1 VPHRSPRPCPGPL
14 PGPLPPPGR
23 RTLPAALALVAAIG
37 LVAAGCGPTKSSSA
51 SGGGNGGGSS
61 PAATSGGSAGSA
73 TTKPVPLVIYAAE
86 GYDAAEGAAF
96 QKATGIPTTVDD
108 NSTGPLTTKI
118 EAEGKNPHW
127 DLFWVDGAT
136 VFAGLDQLHL
146 LLQGWEPPATSNY
159 NSVGTSLI
167 PADKSYTPTGVTMAA
182 ALVYNTKLV
191 KKPPTAWAQ
200 LTEPQWK
207 GAVGMNDPS
216 VSGPTYPYVAGIMQ
230 QLGGVPQG
238 EAFFRELRANGL
250 HVYQTN
256 TNTLQALETGAIKLA
271 TVQSSAGIGAGFANK
286 DIKVEYLKYETV
298 LPSCLGISAYVSK
311 QAQAE
316 AKRFVEFVLSP
327 AGQRVMQSGDPH
339 GDSLFFPLVNGESP
353 LPAVGTPLAAI
364 PTQNL
369 NPYVWGPRENSLNSW
384 FTSHII
390 Q

>member
-1 VPHRSPRPCPGPL
+1 MPVPNRSPLPL
-14 PGPLPPPGR
+14 PRSGR
-23 RTLPAALALVAAIG
+23 HLLLGLLALVTVTG
-37 LVAAGCGPTKSSSA
+37 LVAAGCGSSNSSSG
-51 SGGGNGGGSS
+51 SGT
-61 PAATSGGSAGSA
+61 ATGSAAGSG
-73 TTKPVPLVIYAAE
+73 KVVPLTIYAAE
-86 GYDAAEGAAF
+86 GYDVAEGKAF

-118 EAEGKNPHW
+118 QAEGKNPHW

-146 LLQGWEPPATSNY
+146 LLKGWEPSAIGNY
-159 NSVGTSLI
+159 NAVGKSLI
-167 PADKSYTPTGVTMAA
+167 PADKSYIPTGVTMAA

-191 KKPPTAWAQ
+191 TSPPTAWAQ

-230 QLGGVPQG
+230 QLGGVAQG
-238 EAFFRELRANGL
+238 EAFFAKLHANGL

-256 TNTLQALETGAIKLA
+256 TNTLQALETGVIKLA
-271 TVQSSAGIGAGFANK
+271 TVQSSAGIGAAISNK
-286 DIKVEYLKYETV
+286 ELKVEYLKYETV

-327 AGQRVMQSGDPH
+327 AGQKVMQSGDPT
-339 GDSLFFPLVNGESP
+339 GDSLFFPLVNGENP
-353 LPAVGTPLAAI
+353 LPAVGTPLASI

-369 NPYVWGPRENSLNSW
+369 NPYTWGPRENGLNSW
-384 FTSHII
+384 FTTHII